1 MDGDTRYSI
10 GELARLTGLT
20 VKAIRFYSDRGI
32 VPATDRDP
40 AGHRRYDDD
49 ARARLELVR
58 TLRDLGLDLAT
69 VRRVLASEVSLPEMA
84 AAHADALE
92 IQIRTLRLRH
102 AVLTAVATRGSSPE
116 ETRLM
121 HQLAR
126 LTEEQRRLL
135 IDDFLDSVFGGL
147 ESHPAIAGIMR
158 TMTPELP
165 GNATTAQLRAWVE
178 LAELTQDPDFRAMMR
193 RLIEQYTTGRAP
205 GLGGPDPVAAVR
217 AQVAPVLAAG
227 IDPESAEADSV
238 VEAIISRYGETA
250 GQADDL
256 KQQLLARL
264 ETANQ
269 PQRERYVALLGV
281 VNGWGAAES
290 LGPALDWSVRALRAR
305 LPV

>member
-1 MDGDTRYSI
+1 MDGDPRYSI

-69 VRRVLASEVSLPEMA
+69 VRRVLVSEVSLPEVA

-92 IQIRTLRLRH
+92 VQIRTLRLRQ
-102 AVLTAVATRGSSPE
+102 AVLTAVAKRGSSPE

-126 LTEEQRRLL
+126 LTEEQRRRL
-135 IDDFLDSVFGGL
+135 IGDFLDSVFGGL
-147 ESHPAIAGIMR
+147 ESDPAVAGIMR

-178 LAELTQDPDFRAMMR
+178 LAELTQDPDFRANMR
-193 RLIEQYTTGRAP
+193 RLTEQFTAGRAP
-205 GLGGPDPVAAVR
+205 GLSPDPVAVVR

-238 VEAIISRYGETA
+238 VEAIVSRYAETA

-269 PQRERYVALLGV
+269 PQRERYIALLGV
-281 VNGWGAAES
+281 VNGWGAAET
-290 LGPALDWSVRALRAR
+290 LGPAIGWSVRALRAR